1 MYSIGILENDKGLR
15 ETLEDFISI
24 NKQHTIA
31 FSEGSFTDLK
41 EIAHQCGKP
50 DFVLLDIHLDDT
62 MGLNVI
68 EEIKFLFTGVNII
81 VITGD
86 YDEGLI
92 LKAIKNGANGYIY
105 KPFSTSQLYD
115 AIANVERTGSFLD
128 PETLTKLMAQ
138 LNVNLQ
144 EVGRDVRSDKELT
157 TREKRVLELAKKGY
171 TYKEMANEMNVTF
184 HTINFHLKSIYI
196 KMDVKSKAELIS
208 KFLN

>member
-31 FSEGSFTDLK
+31 FSEGSFKDLR
-41 EIAHQCGKP
+41 EIAHQCGRP

-62 MGLNVI
+62 MGLNI
-68 EEIKFLFTGVNII
+68 IDEIKFLFNGVNII

-86 YDEGLI
+86 YDESLI
-92 LKAIKNGANGYIY
+92 LKAIQNGASGYLY
-105 KPFSTSQLYD
+105 KPFSTTQLYD
-115 AIANVERTGSFLD
+115 AIANIERTGSFLD

-138 LNVNLQ
+138 LNVQ
-144 EVGRDVRSDKELT
+144 ETSKEIRPDKELT
-157 TREKRVLELAKKGY
+157 SREKRVLELAKKGY

>member
-1 MYSIGILENDKGLR
+1 MYSIGILENDIGLR

-31 FSEGSFTDLK
+31 FSEGSFKDLR
-41 EIAHQCGKP
+41 EIAHQCGRP

-62 MGLNVI
+62 MGLNI
-68 EEIKFLFTGVNII
+68 IDEIKFLFNGVNII

-92 LKAIKNGANGYIY
+92 LKAIQNGANGYIY
-105 KPFSTSQLYD
+105 KPFSTTQLYD

-128 PETLTKLMAQ
+128 PETLTKLMGQ
-138 LNVNLQ
+138 LNVQ
-144 EVGRDVRSDKELT
+144 DAAKAVRSDKELT
-157 TREKRVLELAKKGY
+157 SREKRVLELAKKGY
-171 TYKEMANEMNVTF
+171 TYKEMANEMNVSF